1 MNNPILKNL
10 NPEQQNAARII
21 EGPVLV
27 LAGAGS
33 GKTRVLTHRIAYLI
47 SQGINPLQIL
57 GVTFTN
63 KAAGEMTGRVNT
75 LIKNQKPVPRKV
87 DGLRAHPEQS
97 RAAQNFGYQMPT
109 LGTFHSVC
117 VRILRQEIGALD
129 FKSNFVIYDDD
140 DQMKAV
146 KAVIDQ
152 LALGGQ
158 KLNPRMIKSMISSAK
173 NELMNVAEYEKQANT
188 HIHKIAA
195 KIYEE
200 YQRFLQENQALDFDD
215 LIMLAVKLFEKYPEV
230 LKKYQQRFKYVLVD
244 EYQDTNQAQYILLKL
259 LVQKHNNL
267 FVVGDDWQSIYGWR
281 GANVQNILNFEKDY
295 KGTQVVKL
303 ERNYRSTQN
312 ILNTAHEV
320 ITRNYQQKSKKLWTK
335 KDQGD
340 KAVVYE
346 ARDGRDEGNFV
357 VNEIERL
364 VGHQGEKRGLASPPK
379 KYSYNDCVILYRTNA
394 QSRSLEEM
402 LLNYNTPYRIIGG
415 VRFYERREI
424 KDTLAYLK
432 LLHNPEDSISLKR
445 IINVPAR
452 GVGKVT
458 FGRIEELARQHNID
472 FIEAIGRFIK
482 ENNHRKLLGF
492 YRTLQVAKKKA
503 KTASVADLIDLVLDK
518 AGYKDFVLDG
528 TEEGETRWDN
538 IQELKSVANNFDE
551 IEADNRLSAF
561 LEEISLVSDT
571 DEIDEQAEA
580 VTLMTVHSAKGLE
593 YKVVF
598 IVGLEENIFP
608 HSRSL
613 FEPAELEEERRLC
626 YVGIT
631 RAKEKLYL
639 TFAQARELYGSM
651 QTNPPSRFI
660 EDIPTD
666 LLDFRNNGSVSLL
679 GGSSREEEAEYVD
692 EDYETEEVQ
701 EGDRVIHT
709 KFGEGVVKKISG
721 NILQV
726 SFTQVGTKSL
736 MKEYAPLRKVEG

>member
-1 MNNPILKNL
+1 MDDPILKNL

-47 SQGINPLQIL
+47 SQGVNPLQIL

-63 KAAGEMTGRVNT
+63 KAAGEMTGRVST
-75 LIKNQKPVPRKV
+75 LIKNQKPASRNV
-87 DGLRAHPEQS
+87 DGLEAFPE
-97 RAAQNFGYQMPT
+97 RGRVAQNYGYQMPT

-117 VRILRQEIGALD
+117 VRILRQEIEALD
-129 FKSNFVIYDDD
+129 FKANFVIYNDD

-146 KAVIDQ
+146 KVVIER

-188 HIHKIAA
+188 QIHKIAA

-215 LIMLAVKLFEKYPEV
+215 LIMLAVRLFEKYPEV
-230 LKKYQQRFKYVLVD
+230 LQKYQQRFKYVLVD

-259 LVQKHNNL
+259 LAQKHNNL

-281 GANVQNILNFEKDY
+281 GANVQNILDFEKDY
-295 KGTQVVKL
+295 QGTQTIKL

-320 ITRNYQQKSKKLWTK
+320 ITKNYQQKAKKLWTK
-335 KDQGD
+335 NSQGD

-364 VGHQGEKRGLASPPK
+364 VGSK
-379 KYSYNDCVILYRTNA
+379 KYTYNDCVILYRTNA

-402 LLNYNTPYRIIGG
+402 LLNYNVPYRIIGG

-458 FGRIEELARQHNID
+458 FGKIETLARQHHID

-482 ENNHRKLLGF
+482 EKNHQKLIGF
-492 YRTLQVAKKKA
+492 HKALLAAQKKA
-503 KTASVADLIDLVLDK
+503 AEVPVADLIDFVLDGT
-518 AGYKDFVLDG
+518 GYKDFILDG

-551 IEADNRLSAF
+551 IEAADRLSAF

-571 DEIDEQAEA
+571 DQIDEQAEA

-626 YVGIT
+626 YVGMT

-660 EDIPTD
+660 EDVPD
-666 LLDFRNNGSVSLL
+666 ELLDFRNGSSMSLL
-679 GGSSREEEAEYVD
+679 GGSSSHKEAEYVD
-692 EDYETEEVQ
+692 EEYEEAEEVQ
-701 EGDRVIHT
+701 EGDRVIHN

-726 SFTQVGTKSL
+726 SFARAGTKSL
-736 MKEYAPLRKVEG
+736 MKEYAPLKKVEG